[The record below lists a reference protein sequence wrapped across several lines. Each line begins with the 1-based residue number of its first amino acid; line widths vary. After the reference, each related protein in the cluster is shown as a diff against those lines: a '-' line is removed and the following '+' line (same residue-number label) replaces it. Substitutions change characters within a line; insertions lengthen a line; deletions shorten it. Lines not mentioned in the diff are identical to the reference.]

1 MTRGESHQSKVHY
14 KGKQD
19 DFLVFVD
26 DVETYKKWLN
36 DSSIPLAH
44 FVSTFKVYLTHK

>member
-1 MTRGESHQSKVHY
+1 MTRGEATQSKVHY

-26 DVETYKKWLN
+26 DLETYKKWKE

-44 FVSTFKVYLTHK
+44 FVSAFKVFQTHK

>member
-1 MTRGESHQSKVHY
+1 MTRGEATQSKIHY

-26 DVETYKKWLN
+26 DVDTYKKWLN
-36 DSSIPLAH
+36 DKSTPLAH
-44 FVSTFKVYLTHK
+44 FISAFQVFVTHR

>member
-1 MTRGESHQSKVHY
+1 MARGEPSQAKVHY
-14 KGKQD
+14 KGNQD

-26 DVETYKKWLN
+26 DVEAFKKWKS

-44 FVSTFKVYLTHK
+44 FVSAFKIFVTHK